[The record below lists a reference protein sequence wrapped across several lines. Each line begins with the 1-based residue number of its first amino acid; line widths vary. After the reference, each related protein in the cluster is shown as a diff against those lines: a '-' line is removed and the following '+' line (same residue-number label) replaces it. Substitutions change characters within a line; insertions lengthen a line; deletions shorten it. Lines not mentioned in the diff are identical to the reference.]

1 MKYLKSIF
9 EAAGEKVELQDFCE
23 MYLAYLIDDGFKV
36 EVSRTSVFKDTLT
49 IKIIAE
55 NGTKP
60 TTWNNIKDKLIPF
73 FSMLIKNYN
82 IGVSP
87 NQGRPFHPSWLES
100 TVTFFSN
107 NQTQSP
113 TIDINELID
122 DKPYTLNGIFLIE
135 LNVHQK

>member
-36 EVSRTSVFKDTLT
+36 EVNRTSGFKDTLT
-49 IKIIAE
+49 IKIIKE
-55 NGTKP
+55 KGTKP
-60 TTWNNIKDKLIPF
+60 TTWDNIKDKLIPF
-73 FSMLIKNYN
+73 FTMLVKNYN
-82 IGVSP
+82 VGVSP

-100 TVTFFSN
+100 TVTLY
-107 NQTQSP
+107 TREQSP
-113 TIDINELID
+113 SIDINELID

-135 LNVHQK
+135 LNVHPK

>member
-36 EVSRTSVFKDTLT
+36 EVSRTPAFKDTLT

-55 NGTKP
+55 KGTKL
-60 TTWNNIKDKLIPF
+60 TTWDNIKDKLIPF
-73 FSMLIKNYN
+73 FSMLVKNYN
-82 IGVSP
+82 VGVSP
-87 NQGRPFHPSWLES
+87 NQSRPFHPSWLES

-107 NQTQSP
+107 NQTRSP
-113 TIDINELID
+113 TIDINKLID
-122 DKPYTLNGIFLIE
+122 DQPYTLNGIFLIE
-135 LNVHQK
+135 LNVHPK